1 MRRSLLGPGHTIRIG
16 VCAKPSSGTERGS
29 AKANE
34 VHPQSLHM
42 ELFES
47 QDYGGNCDPV
57 RSQIPVVLVE
67 VGCAC
72 IILIELVGLLVKNR
86 VSEVVLFNI

>member
-1 MRRSLLGPGHTIRIG
+1 
-16 VCAKPSSGTERGS
+16 
-29 AKANE
+29 
-34 VHPQSLHM
+34 M